1 MWAVAQQP
9 FDLRPLQA
17 TICPPDMSLAVACCP
32 PLDSA
37 WMQQRGNPPSASRR
51 LATSSAC
58 GRGLHLT
65 SPPPLG
71 SSRVTLEI
79 LRPYVGYCPRP
90 SFVQDHADSQ
100 RKENLRMPCFMLP
113 RPRARCWEHH
123 TRQRPNRSTLR
134 GTGIAISRTANSVT
148 ADLQLVTPSSSPPR
162 LAVFWPP
169 NRLNGS
175 DSRSFAHEWRR
186 PRGGINPSSNN
197 SCSLCSNMPW
207 PPPSPFSR

>member
-1 MWAVAQQP
+1 MGRRQPSPAAVLLTPRVHLTRGSVLVWAVAQQP

-37 WMQQRGNPPSASRR
+37 WMQQRGKPPQREPAAGYVKRMWER
-51 LATSSAC
+51 LASDK
-58 GRGLHLT
+58 
-65 SPPPLG
+65 PPPLELPVSLWKFYG
-71 SSRVTLEI
+71 LM
-79 LRPYVGYCPRP
+79 LGYCPRS

-148 ADLQLVTPSSSPPR
+148 ADL
-162 LAVFWPP
+162 
-169 NRLNGS
+169 
-175 DSRSFAHEWRR
+175 
-186 PRGGINPSSNN
+186 
-197 SCSLCSNMPW
+197 
-207 PPPSPFSR
+207 